1 VNQQLQDL
9 SQYVAG
15 AASEPTGD
23 GTLSTRE
30 QKFAWMEARSGAILD
45 ASLDAI
51 IIIDVQGRIVEFNPA
66 AERIF
71 GYSLKDVV
79 GKDLAEMVI
88 PERLRRAHAQGVRD
102 YSTTGVAGIAGRRRE
117 ITAMRADGSEFPAEL
132 AVCQVDH
139 YGTTAFVGFLRDLTE
154 KKNAERLRNMR
165 YRVTRTLA
173 ESRDL
178 ADGIS
183 RVLQIVCEEF
193 GWVVANLWLVDAGA
207 SLLRRAISWSQE
219 SDTLNPFEEAT
230 QGMVIGRG
238 IGIPGAAWESKDM
251 VWQRDVGMF
260 PLFPR
265 RRAAML
271 ADLRGAVALP
281 IFRFDEVV
289 AVVEF
294 FGTRCL
300 PPQESQVDEKLRSLA
315 MEIGQFIARK
325 QGEDELLNAKEAAE
339 AANLAKSTFLA
350 AMSHEIRTPM
360 NGILG
365 MTDLVLDTELNPE
378 QRDYLGLVKS
388 SADCLLTVI
397 NDILDFSKIEAGK
410 LEIETIPFDLGETL
424 GETMKALAFRGQQ
437 KGLDLICDISPDIPQ
452 LIEGDPGRIRQ
463 ICVNLV
469 GNAIK
474 FTERGEIVVTVA
486 PLQTRSGES
495 MLQWSVRDTG
505 IGIPLEKQRLI
516 FDPFSQADGSTTR
529 KYGGT
534 GLGLTICKKLAT
546 MMGGDMWVESAPG
559 LGSTFFFSLPL
570 CIPKQVGPRIL
581 PVHADQLTGSLV
593 LVVDGNSTSRRL
605 LERSMAR
612 WGMNPVVTDSGQEA
626 LAALAAAQDAA
637 TPFRL
642 IVMDCRLADMD
653 GFTLAEQ
660 IRKEDRHHAP
670 ALMMLTSSGQLGDA
684 ARCREAGI
692 AAYLTKPVPQA
703 ELLHAICQTLGTA
716 EQVASTVAPV
726 ITRHSLRE
734 GSPHWRVLLAE
745 DSGVNRMLAVRLLEK
760 RGHKVST
767 AVHGREA
774 VELFGRQEFDLIL
787 MDIQMPEMDGFEATA
802 AIRKLQAAA
811 GTRTP
816 IIALTAHALNG
827 DRDKCIAGGMDGYV
841 SKPIRAESLYREMD
855 DVMRIGGLVL
865 Q

>member
-1 VNQQLQDL
+1 MRDLQILNDNIAGGPPVGGSARDLLSERAQQY
-9 SQYVAG
+9 S
-15 AASEPTGD
+15 
-23 GTLSTRE
+23 
-30 QKFAWMEARSGAILD
+30 WMEAKSRALLE

-51 IIIDVQGRIVEFNPA
+51 AIVDGQGRILEWNPA
-66 AERIF
+66 AEVLF
-71 GYSLKDVV
+71 GCTSQAAVGRSMQGLLVAPSLPYGSSPFFK
-79 GKDLAEMVI
+79 GEI
-88 PERLRRAHAQGVRD
+88 
-102 YSTTGVAGIAGRRRE
+102 VAR
-117 ITAMRADGSEFPAEL
+117 RADGCEFPAE
-132 AVCQVDH
+132 VVVRTIGH
-139 YGTTAFVGFLRDLTE
+139 VRKPTFVWVFRDLTQD
-154 KKNAERLRNMR
+154 KCAESLRIMQHR
-165 YRVTRTLA
+165 ISRILA
-173 ESRDL
+173 ESAYL
-178 ADGIS
+178 EEGIS
-183 RVLQIVCEEF
+183 GILETVCAAF
-193 GWVVANLWLVDAGA
+193 QGAAGNLWLVDAETNQLRC
-207 SLLRRAISWSQE
+207 SNSWRRADLAVAAMDLRLSI
-219 SDTLNPFEEAT
+219 A
-230 QGMVIGRG
+230 RG
-238 IGIPGAAWESKDM
+238 IDIPGEAWGSGET
-251 VWQRDVGMF
+251 VWCRDLEAS
-260 PLFPR
+260 PASP
-265 RRAAML
+265 RRAAGLL
-271 ADLRGAVALP
+271 AGFRGAAAFP
-281 IFRFDEVV
+281 IFYQGIVTG
-289 AVVEF
+289 VVEF
-294 FGTRCL
+294 LSIDCL
-300 PPQESQVDEKLRSLA
+300 PKQESKVAAKLKSLGW
-315 MEIGQFIARK
+315 EIGQFIAR
-325 QGEDELLNAKEAAE
+325 ERAEAALVHAKEAAE
-339 AANLAKSTFLA
+339 AASLAKSTFLA

-410 LEIETIPFDLGETL
+410 LEIETIPFDLAESL

-437 KGLDLICDISPDIPQ
+437 KGLDLICDISPEIPQ

-559 LGSTFFFSLPL
+559 RGSTFSFSLPL
-570 CIPKQVGPRIL
+570 IIPAQVGPRIL
-581 PVHADQLTGSLV
+581 PIHVDHLRGSLV

-626 LAALAAAQDAA
+626 LAALAAARDAA

-642 IVMDCRLADMD
+642 IVLDCRLRDMD
-653 GFTLAEQ
+653 GFKLAEQ
-660 IRKEDRHHAP
+660 IRKEDRNHTT

-716 EQVASTVAPV
+716 EQVVPTVAPV

-734 GSPHWRVLLAE
+734 GSPHWRILLAE

-767 AVHGREA
+767 AVNGREA
-774 VELFGRQEFDLIL
+774 VELFARQEFDLIL

-802 AIRKLQAAA
+802 AIREIQAAA

-816 IIALTAHALNG
+816 IIALTAHALTG
-827 DRDKCIAGGMDGYV
+827 DREKCLAAEMDGYV
-841 SKPIRAESLYREMD
+841 TKPIRAESLYQEMD